1 MSNPESNF
9 TRYPEPDDVG
19 PVVGG
24 DRAVSEGDRSKVIT
38 LLESAYAEGRI
49 TSDEHAVRMQA
60 ASAAET
66 FDDLV
71 PLTRDLVAFDQ
82 SATPAPAWSSAPSQ
96 GGGEPEL
103 IVTLF
108 GGTERGGRWR
118 PRRNLSV
125 LNLFGGTEID
135 LREAVF
141 TDNTCEINVFCLFGG
156 IEVVVPEGTDLENR
170 TLAVFGGASTKVTGP
185 PAPGA
190 PKVVVRG
197 FVGFGGVEATAKR
210 LKKKY

>member
-1 MSNPESNF
+1 MSF
-9 TRYPEPDDVG
+9 PEPSDVG
-19 PVVGG
+19 PAVGG
-24 DRAVSEGDRSKVIT
+24 NLPVSESDRSKVVT

-49 TSDEHAVRMQA
+49 TTAEHAERMQA
-60 ASAAET
+60 AADAET

-71 PLTRDLVAFDQ
+71 PLTRDLVALD
-82 SATPAPAWSSAPSQ
+82 APSAPSPSWSQ
-96 GGGEPEL
+96 APGQAGAEPEL

-108 GGTERGGRWR
+108 GATERRGRWQ

-125 LNLFGGTEID
+125 LNLFGGTVLD
-135 LREAVF
+135 FREARF

-156 IEVVVPEGTDLENR
+156 IEVLVPEGTDLENR
-170 TLAVFGGASTKVTGP
+170 ALAIFGGAGAKVTTP

-197 FVGFGGVEATAKR
+197 FVGFGGVDARVKR
-210 LKKKY
+210 SKEKKG